1 VKQYR
6 FVRLLILV
14 SALVFLIGCA
24 AQPQAADSQDEPI
37 TEISNLVG
45 SLEEAGAMVE
55 PGGSVSQPFFTPPGQ
70 IISVDG
76 HDVQAFEFASATDA
90 DTAASTVAADGS
102 SVGTSMM
109 TWIPTPHFYGS
120 GNLIV
125 LYVGDESAT
134 INVLVDVLG
143 SQFAGG

>member
-24 AQPQAADSQDEPI
+24 AQPQAADSKDEAIPD
-37 TEISNLVG
+37 ISGVVD

-76 HDVQAFEFASATDA
+76 HDVQAFEFASATEA

-109 TWIPTPHFYGS
+109 TWISTPHFYGS